1 MRKLMGERKDRILFG
16 KKWKKKEKGFIG
28 YQIFMGL
35 ELLLRQSLLV
45 TLRSVLCI
53 EDGERFLEDLK
64 TISVN
69 QNLMVIDQSIL
80 RYLVEIANGLK
91 FK

>member
-1 MRKLMGERKDRILFG
+1 MGERKDRILFG
-16 KKWKKKEKGFIG
+16 KKWKKKEKDFIG
-28 YQIFMGL
+28 YQIFMDL

-45 TLRSVLCI
+45 TVRLVLYI

-69 QNLMVIDQSIL
+69 QNLMVTAQSIR